1 MKRYYDTKESA
12 IRIRQLR
19 KSSHITQ
26 LMLAEQANISV
37 DTVKRLERGYAGS
50 IEVFLAIANVYDI
63 SLDYLIGGKEVK

>member
-19 KSSHITQ
+19 KSRHITQ

-50 IEVFLAIANVYDI
+50 IEVLFALANVYDI